1 VSTAGLILAAVVA
14 ATPAE
19 QLEAWRSA
27 AEACDASRAALVT
40 SSSVAAA
47 QVRELRLAAGHA
59 DAAMTIELKRSAM
72 LREMLEHSDRAAES
86 AERRATRAERLLV
99 WAAMGIV
106 LAGVGG
112 LVAGLVR

>member
-1 VSTAGLILAAVVA
+1 MSTAVLIVAAVVA

-19 QLEAWRSA
+19 KLEAWRSA
-27 AEACDASRAALVT
+27 AKACDASRAALVA

-47 QVRELRLAAGHA
+47 QVRQLRLAAGHA

-72 LREMLEHSDRAAES
+72 LREMLEQSDRAAES
-86 AERRATRAERLLV
+86 AERRAHRAEQLLV

>member
-1 VSTAGLILAAVVA
+1 VTPAVLIVAAVMA

-19 QLEAWRSA
+19 RLEAWKHA
-27 AEACDASRAALVT
+27 AETCDASRAALVA

-47 QVRELRLAAGHA
+47 QVRQLRLAARHG
-59 DAAMTIELKRSAM
+59 DAAIAIEMRRAAM
-72 LREMLEHSDRAAES
+72 LRDMLAASGRAADA
-86 AERRATRAERLLV
+86 AERRAHRADQLLV

-106 LAGVGG
+106 IAGVGG